1 MTVQPPI
8 GVAVLSV
15 ISENITDINTRH
27 IGGERVLYR
36 LHRALQPYWC
46 FKVRLIAACF
56 FVFF

>member
-15 ISENITDINTRH
+15 ISENIADINTRH

-36 LHRALQPYWC
+36 LHSALQPYWC
-46 FKVRLIAACF
+46 F
-56 FVFF
+56 